1 MHLADMADLTRHDA
15 ADGVEQQI
23 VAALIDVDGRALLVR
38 RCAEDS
44 RGGEWE
50 FPGGKVDPGEDLT
63 TALHREVREETGL
76 RVKEITGYLGAFDYT
91 TKKGRFNRQHT
102 WSVLV
107 EPVVEVR
114 LTEHDAYAW
123 VAKPDEYPLGP
134 ELAEILEKYL
144 GSEL

>member
-1 MHLADMADLTRHDA
+1 MHLADLARQDT

-23 VAALIDVDGRALLVR
+23 VAALIDVDGRVLLVR

-50 FPGGKVDPGEDLT
+50 FPGGKVDPGEDLS

-76 RVKEITGYLGAFDYT
+76 RVAGITEYLGSFDYT
-91 TKKGRFNRQHT
+91 TKSGRFNRQHT
-102 WSVLV
+102 WSVRV
-107 EPVVEVR
+107 EQAAEVH

-123 VAKPDEYPLGP
+123 VAKPDEIPLGP
-134 ELAEILEKYL
+134 ELAEILEKHL
-144 GSEL
+144 KT